1 MASPILN
8 CSDSPCRCRASSP
21 ASSWETQAASS
32 SWCQSR
38 QQYFLAMFLIHLS
51 PSMQEAVG
59 AGNHKTVA
67 MVEPQMPCRML
78 KAATTSQ
85 SRRPRLSVAD
95 AQLLLGGE
103 RTTEGTAA
111 PIPKVIFPS
120 ALIFF
125 SFQNPG
131 NGMCTFHNS
140 YGNKAH
146 KCIFP
151 CSYWE
156 N

>member
-1 MASPILN
+1 
-8 CSDSPCRCRASSP
+8 
-21 ASSWETQAASS
+21 
-32 SWCQSR
+32 
-38 QQYFLAMFLIHLS
+38 MFLIRLLS
-51 PSMQEAVG
+51 SIQEAVG
-59 AGNHKTVA
+59 AGNHKTAVA
-67 MVEPQMPCRML
+67 TVEPQMPCMML

-111 PIPKVIFPS
+111 PIPKVVFPS

-125 SFQNPG
+125 FFQNPG
-131 NGMCTFHNS
+131 NGMCKFHNS